1 MLLYEFRKGDN
12 FECFFFLPSESS
24 SASNFG
30 LGCLDLYLG
39 KKDARFF
46 VEGVHVYLPCI
57 FTREEKGLQQL
68 FSFCFTNFSI
78 SCFAFNYLDFLLFW
92 SHPCLTNALLDLSLQ
107 LKKAYLGPFL
117 CFFSFLILI
126 HWPPRYSEISAA
138 KVDRHQSSWFC
149 SIALVS

>member
-1 MLLYEFRKGDN
+1 MFFFSAFRKLLRLQLWLGMFGPVSWKERCSLLCGRRSCISSMYLHERREGPTATFLLLLY
-12 FECFFFLPSESS
+12 
-24 SASNFG
+24 
-30 LGCLDLYLG
+30 
-39 KKDARFF
+39 
-46 VEGVHVYLPCI
+46 
-57 FTREEKGLQQL
+57 QL
-68 FSFCFTNFSI
+68 SI